1 MNVLTCLAVNLVADG
16 QESVFSSTGWVK
28 SITLSIYNKLLRCL
42 HNHSP
47 FNTWFPIIRKS
58 LLFLTFILTWIG
70 YLKLSQLTLS
80 TFLLIL
86 IIYYQRL
93 FNFPGNICFNQLI
106 RIWLC
111 SLVFLNVLLEIL
123 IVRRCF
129 TLTLV

>member
-1 MNVLTCLAVNLVADG
+1 MCTLIKYLYIFINNLLLCW
-16 QESVFSSTGWVK
+16 SRHFYF
-28 SITLSIYNKLLRCL
+28 TLLSRIWYKLLRCL
-42 HNHSP
+42 HTHSP

-93 FNFPGNICFNQLI
+93 FNFSGNICFNQLI
-106 RIWLC
+106 RIWLR